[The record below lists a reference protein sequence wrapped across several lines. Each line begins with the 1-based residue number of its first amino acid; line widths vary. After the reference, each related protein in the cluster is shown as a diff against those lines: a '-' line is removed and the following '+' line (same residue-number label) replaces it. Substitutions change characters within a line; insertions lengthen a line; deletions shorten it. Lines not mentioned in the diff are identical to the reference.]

1 MSAPHATAA
10 RARLFEYLRHAETGA
25 AAERQLAV
33 ERMTRVSGQAEAFV
47 LELAD
52 KSWRSRDH
60 LPIPPAVS
68 APEPR
73 RHHEFFRAV
82 RA

>member
-1 MSAPHATAA
+1 MSAPLSTAA

-33 ERMTRVSGQAEAFV
+33 ERMTRVNGQAEAFV
-47 LELAD
+47 LDLAD
-52 KSWRSRDH
+52 KSWRSQDH
-60 LPIPPAVS
+60 LPIPSAVS
-68 APEPR
+68 TSEPH
-73 RHHEFFRAV
+73 RHYEFFRAV